1 MLILRDRNEK
11 GFSFA
16 DHSINQFPL
25 QLRIKI
31 FFKFIANKGSGV
43 HVKKREYT
51 DYLNDILAATT
62 DVASFIKG
70 MRYKEFILDRKT
82 LVLAVPTGFE
92 PVF

>member
-1 MLILRDRNEK
+1 
-11 GFSFA
+11 
-16 DHSINQFPL
+16 L

-31 FFKFIANKGSGV
+31 LFKFIANKGSGV
-43 HVKKREYT
+43 RVKKIEYT
-51 DYLNDILAATT
+51 DYLNDILDATT

-92 PVF
+92 CA